1 MSYRTLYNITTE
13 PLFDMAAVW
22 LSGGFILL
30 GVVWQ
35 LVQRAKDRKRLDS
48 PSRKGITT
56 PKLMIT
62 VGIIIAALGID
73 IMGRDHWPLVKAI
86 ENGEGNIVEGPVQS
100 WGTERVRSGRTD
112 LGKYKTYE
120 RFYVG
125 DHIWSGS
132 YRDVGMAGF
141 HNGKDPVQLSNATLV
156 RATYLYADGT
166 DDPPRIVKLE
176 MRE

>member
-1 MSYRTLYNITTE
+1 MSYRTLYDITTE

-73 IMGRDHWPLVKAI
+73 IMGRDHWRLVI
-86 ENGEGNIVEGPVQS
+86 
-100 WGTERVRSGRTD
+100 TR
-112 LGKYKTYE
+112 L
-120 RFYVG
+120 
-125 DHIWSGS
+125 
-132 YRDVGMAGF
+132 
-141 HNGKDPVQLSNATLV
+141 
-156 RATYLYADGT
+156 
-166 DDPPRIVKLE
+166 
-176 MRE
+176 